1 MYCKSC
7 GEENVDGAKFCKK
20 CGTSLAQDAAAS
32 ATNSA
37 ANVGEHHT
45 SSEAQQAQAAQ
56 GSVQQQAQGQ
66 AQQPGQQADAQ
77 QQPGQQAA
85 YQQQQAQQQQAG
97 AQQTQQTQQ
106 QQAAQQQAYQQQAS
120 YQQVGVQTNTFCPTS
135 DNIDEKQYTA
145 SPFSSGWADVEH
157 SKGWFPRS
165 LLLGLCAIVPVLRW
179 VVSGF
184 AVRWGREICLG
195 INRRLPTSIFEE
207 GTFLTGAKIWVVDLI
222 YCIALF
228 TISCILF
235 LVPIIGPI
243 IIVLGWFAFFIISPL
258 LSFQVG
264 LSGKISAGFSGIA
277 RSFKLIAK
285 APIKTLASTLGPSF
299 ILEAAV
305 GVVAAVFMAIM
316 FLIIAGT
323 TATSL
328 VGLLGGLLG
337 DSSSY
342 SHSFSGSTLF
352 GYTLLGSSSTG
363 SVIST
368 LLAAF
373 TSSMIVLVIIS
384 YAFSVAAAL
393 AEVWMN
399 RSLGH
404 LIARV
409 APEWL
414 SVPGLVDLSNVRSS
428 DGVVRPYVPFSGA
441 QPSATQTNGA
451 QS

>member
-20 CGTSLAQDAAAS
+20 CGTSL
-32 ATNSA
+32 
-37 ANVGEHHT
+37 E
-45 SSEAQQAQAAQ
+45 QAA
-56 GSVQQQAQGQ
+56 
-66 AQQPGQQADAQ
+66 
-77 QQPGQQAA
+77 
-85 YQQQQAQQQQAG
+85 AQQQQAS
-97 AQQTQQTQQ
+97 AQQAQQTQQ
-106 QQAAQQQAYQQQAS
+106 QQAAQQQAYQQQAN

-145 SPFSSGWADVEH
+145 SSFSSGWADIEH

-299 ILEAAV
+299 ILEAVV
-305 GVVAAVFMAIM
+305 GVVAAVFGAIM

-342 SHSFSGSTLF
+342 SHSFSGTPMF
-352 GYTLLGSSSTG
+352 GYTFFNSSSTG

>member
-32 ATNSA
+32 ATNPA
-37 ANVGEHHT
+37 ENVGEHHT

-56 GSVQQQAQGQ
+56 DSVQQQAQGQ
-66 AQQPGQQADAQ
+66 AQQQAGAQQAQQGAAQ
-77 QQPGQQAA
+77 GAAAQQQAA
-85 YQQQQAQQQQAG
+85 YQQ
-97 AQQTQQTQQ
+97 QQ
-106 QQAAQQQAYQQQAS
+106 QQAAQQQAYQQQAT

-145 SPFSSGWADVEH
+145 SPFSSGWADIEH

-299 ILEAAV
+299 ILEAVV

-352 GYTLLGSSSTG
+352 GYSPVAAG
-363 SVIST
+363 SVITT

-373 TSSMIVLVIIS
+373 TSSMIVLVIIG

-451 QS
+451 